1 MEIDQ
6 KIPLNSIIELSKAFD
21 NVHASKSDPAR
32 QTVTVPLYLYSTYNK
47 QMKESQ
53 ELTRNSATEIDQNDQ
68 NPTNAQ
74 HHSNDEWPR
83 SDKFY

>member
-1 MEIDQ
+1 MSRHPNQ
-6 KIPLNSIIELSKAFD
+6 F
-21 NVHASKSDPAR
+21 
-32 QTVTVPLYLYSTYNK
+32 QTDHFRPTVPTNYTTPYN